1 MTARALCTIEVLT
14 LPIMP
19 MPPVWTL
26 HAERGFDAIGWTGL
40 MSDPKYGCITPPPF
54 GQQCTLP
61 RAMAIAACMAMEGCV
76 AITCPDPLE
85 SHIGTRG
92 ITGPVCQLRSKRMAN
107 EKGHGMCQPGGCIN
121 VGVSRIRRMP
131 MLKSWEWLGVPFN
144 ASFSNAALV
153 LFHAKGAERERLA
166 AELLPEGQGRY
177 WPLRRGVNSG
187 MGLFA
192 VDAMPPMGAATSG
205 SHRGQHHR
213 HDLWVSERGGGAD
226 RRDSALAELEGA
238 LAGVHAEESQ
248 QRENVS
254 RGRMRSLRD
263 RLRQRNRK
271 E

>member
-1 MTARALCTIEVLT
+1 MAK
-14 LPIMP
+14 P

-92 ITGPVCQLRSKRMAN
+92 IAGPVCQLRSKRTAN
-107 EKGHGMCQPGGCIN
+107 EKSHGMCRPGGCIN

-153 LFHAKGAERERLA
+153 LFHAKGAERERLVS
-166 AELLPEGQGRY
+166 ELLPEGQGRY
-177 WPLRRGVNSG
+177 WPLRRGSSG
-187 MGLFA
+187 VELFA
-192 VDAMPPMGAATSG
+192 VDAMTPMGAATSG
-205 SHRGQHHR
+205 SRGGQHHR
-213 HDLWVSERGGGAD
+213 HDLWVAERGGGAD
-226 RRDSALAELEGA
+226 RRDSALAELAELAELEGA
-238 LAGVHAEESQ
+238 LAGAHVDESQ
-248 QRENVS
+248 QRRRN
-254 RGRMRSLRD
+254 RSLRD
-263 RLRQRNRK
+263 RLRERK